1 MARKRILI
9 VDDEP
14 EIRKIISS
22 VLQSPKGGYEV
33 EEAGD
38 VESAL
43 KLLRKEP
50 FDHVLCDIYMEPHDG
65 LEFLRRVKDQGIKVN
80 VVMMSGKADVEQA
93 LEAIGNGAQD
103 YVHKPI
109 TAGQLFFVLK
119 RIEEQQRL
127 KVENERLR
135 REVEAR
141 YSFHNM
147 VGKSGKMQVVFDVI
161 RKIVD
166 YKTTVLITGESG
178 TGKELV
184 AKALHYNGIR
194 KNAPFI
200 AVNCGGIPENL
211 LESELFGHVK
221 GAFTDAVRDKKGL
234 FEEANGGTLFL
245 DEIGDLPLPL
255 QVKLL
260 RVLQEEEIRPVGDT
274 RTVKVDVRIV
284 AATSKDLEREVRK
297 GNFRNDLF
305 YRINVLRISLPP
317 LRERREDIPIL
328 VDYFVNRFNK
338 RLGTNIKGVSP
349 DAMQILMDYP
359 WPGNVRELENVLER
373 TMILSEA
380 DTLQRDDLP
389 PYMLEDVVVEDNIQ
403 KLDIDDSVL
412 SIKKCSRVLEKKLIQ
427 KALKRTQ
434 GNKTQAAKLLEISL
448 PALIYKMK
456 DYGLYN
462 TQTF

>member
-14 EIRKIISS
+14 EVRKIISS
-22 VLQSPKGGYEV
+22 VLRSSKGGYEV

-65 LEFLRRVKDQGIKVN
+65 LEFLRRVKDQGIRVN

-135 REVEAR
+135 REVEER

-161 RKIVD
+161 RKIAD

-373 TMILSEA
+373 TMVLSES

-389 PYMLEDVVVEDNIQ
+389 PYMLENVVVEDNIQ

-456 DYGLYN
+456 DYGLYK
-462 TQTF
+462 TRSF

>member
-1 MARKRILI
+1 MPKKRVLI

-14 EIRKIISS
+14 EVRKIISS
-22 VLQSPKGGYEV
+22 ILQSPKGGYEV
-33 EEAGD
+33 KEAGD

-43 KLLRKEP
+43 EILRKEP
-50 FDHVLCDIYMEPHDG
+50 FDHVLCDIYMEPLDG
-65 LEFLRRVKDQGIKVN
+65 LDFLRMVKEKGIKVN

-93 LEAIGNGAQD
+93 LEAIGYGAQD

-119 RIEEQQRL
+119 RIEEQERL
-127 KVENERLR
+127 RAENERLR
-135 REVEAR
+135 REVEER

-147 VGKSGKMQVVFDVI
+147 VGKSSKMQVVFDVI
-161 RKIVD
+161 RKIAD

-194 KNAPFI
+194 KNAPFV

-211 LESELFGHVK
+211 LESELFGHAK
-221 GAFTDAVRDKKGL
+221 GAFTDAIRAKKGL
-234 FEEANGGTLFL
+234 FEEADGGTLFL

-317 LRERREDIPIL
+317 LRERREDIPLL
-328 VDYFVNRFNK
+328 VDFFIQRFNS
-338 RLGTNIKGVSP
+338 RLGTKIKGVSP

-373 TMILSEA
+373 TMVLCEGDVIQKE
-380 DTLQRDDLP
+380 DLP
-389 PYMLEDVVVEDNIQ
+389 PYMLENLVVEDNIQ

-427 KALKRTQ
+427 RALQRTR

-456 DYGLYN
+456 DYGLYK
-462 TQTF
+462 TQPF

>member
-1 MARKRILI
+1 MPRKRILI

-14 EIRKIISS
+14 EVRKIIASI
-22 VLQSPKGGYEV
+22 LQSQKGGYEV
-33 EEAGD
+33 KEAGD
-38 VESAL
+38 VETAIGI
-43 KLLRKEP
+43 LRKEP
-50 FDHVLCDIYMEPHDG
+50 FDHVLCDIYMEPYDG
-65 LEFLRRVKDQGIKVN
+65 LEFLRRVKEKGIKVN

-119 RIEEQQRL
+119 RIEEQERL
-127 KVENERLR
+127 KAENERLR
-135 REVEAR
+135 REVEEK

-147 VGKSGKMQVVFDVI
+147 VGKSSKMQVVFDVI
-161 RKIVD
+161 RKIAD

-184 AKALHYNGIR
+184 AKALHYNGVR
-194 KNAPFI
+194 KNAPFV

-211 LESELFGHVK
+211 LESELFGHAK
-221 GAFTDAVRDKKGL
+221 GAFTDAIRAKKGL
-234 FEEANGGTLFL
+234 FEEADGGTLFL

-317 LRERREDIPIL
+317 LRERREDIPLL
-328 VDYFVNRFNK
+328 VEFFIQRFNS

-349 DAMQILMDYP
+349 EAMQILIDYP

-373 TMILSEA
+373 TMVLSES
-380 DTLQRDDLP
+380 DIIQKDDLP
-389 PYMLEDVVVEDNIQ
+389 PYMLENLVVEDNIQ
-403 KLDIDDSVL
+403 RLDIDDSVL

-427 KALKRTQ
+427 RALQRTK

-456 DYGLYN
+456 DYGLYK
-462 TQTF
+462 TQPF